1 MALGDNAIVAL
12 FDEASDLSAAVTA
25 AVSAGRFVK
34 ISGGMQGGGPLLDV
48 STATSPLTGGN
59 LMQVAQCVA
68 GDRALGVSKWDAPT
82 VGDVVGIHAGYQ
94 IVPMVAGAAIT
105 AGQKVMSDAN
115 GQPVPW
121 TSAVSEANNSN
132 GIAVSTAAG
141 AATVYIKLRS

>member
-12 FDEASDLSAAVTA
+12 FDEAGDLSAAVTA

-34 ISGGMQGGGPLLDV
+34 ISGSFQAGPLLDV

-59 LMQVAQCVA
+59 LVQVAPCVA
-68 GDRALGVSKWDAPT
+68 GDRALGVAKWDAPT
-82 VGDVVGIHAGYQ
+82 AGDVVGVHAGHQ
-94 IVPMVAGAAIT
+94 VVPMVAGAAIT
-105 AGQKVMSDAN
+105 AGQKIMSDIN
-115 GQPVPW
+115 GQPIPW
-121 TSAVSEANNSN
+121 VSAAAEANNSN